1 MPARPLLT
9 PLQPLL
15 MMLLSAAALPLQA
28 DWPAWRGSENSG
40 SVEIGLFPDH
50 LDPKRS
56 RWCVPLPGKG
66 CSTPIVSGGVIY
78 VTAPVDGRD
87 AVLAFDGL
95 GNELWRTTFG
105 PQDAGKHRNASGSN
119 ASPITDGEAVFAYFK
134 SGSFVALELDGS
146 IRWEKNLVEQYGE
159 VNLFWDHGTSP
170 ILTRQHIVMARMH
183 AGDSWLAAFD
193 RSTGELVW
201 KTPRNYQ
208 TPVECDQGYTT
219 PVVIEHSGQEAILTW
234 GAEHITLHA
243 ADDGHLLWSCG
254 DFNPNQNQLWP
265 AIASPVVVDDMV
277 VVAYGR
283 NDRGQPLLFGVR
295 LDGIGDVTATNHIWK
310 RDDLGT
316 FVPTPIVHQGRVV
329 IVGDQGEVEG
339 IDPQSGKTLWKGE
352 LPRGRAK
359 FYASPLIAGDR
370 LYAAREDGKLFV
382 ANIAGGRFE
391 LLAESDM
398 RQPVIGS
405 PVPMADC
412 ILIRG
417 EEELCCIGAGGP
429 G

>member
-1 MPARPLLT
+1 MSAHAPPLTLRT
-9 PLQPLL
+9 PLWLIL
-15 MMLLSAAALPLQA
+15 ALVTGPVQA
-28 DWPAWRGSENSG
+28 DWPAWRGIASSG
-40 SVEIGLFPDH
+40 SFSTGVFPDH
-50 LDPKRS
+50 LDPQLS

-78 VTAPVDGRD
+78 VTAPIDGRD
-87 AVLAFDGL
+87 ALLAFDRQGS
-95 GNELWRTTFG
+95 ELWRTAFG
-105 PQDAGKHRNASGSN
+105 RQDAGKHRNASGSN
-119 ASPITDGEAVFAYFK
+119 ASPITDGDAVFAYFK
-134 SGSFVALELDGS
+134 SGSFVAVELDGS
-146 IRWEKNLVEQYGE
+146 VRWEQNLVEQYGE

-170 ILTRQHIVMARMH
+170 ILTSRHIVMARMH

-193 RSTGELVW
+193 KSTGDLVW
-201 KTPRNYQ
+201 KSDRNYQ

-219 PVVIEHSGQEAILTW
+219 PVVIEHEGAEAILTW

-243 ADDGHLLWSCG
+243 ADDGRLLWSCG
-254 DFNPNQNQLWP
+254 NFNPNQNQLWP

-295 LDGIGDVTATNHIWK
+295 LDGSGDVTETNHVWK
-310 RDDLGT
+310 REDLGT

-329 IVGDQGEVEG
+329 IVGDQGEVEA
-339 IDPQSGKTLWKGE
+339 IDPKSGKTLWKGE
-352 LPRGRAK
+352 LPRSRAK

-382 ANIAGGRFE
+382 ASIADERFE

-398 RQPVIGS
+398 GQPVIGS
-405 PVPMADC
+405 PVPLSDA

-417 EEELCCIGAGGP
+417 EETLCCIASDASS
-429 G
+429 